1 MQRNSNILDICLIS
15 LMTAVMAITAQI
27 AIPLPFGVPITLQTF
42 AVTLAGII
50 LGYKKGALAAL
61 IYIFIGAI
69 GIPVFSN
76 FTGGYQCL
84 IGPTGGFII
93 SFPIMA
99 YIVGLGVTYKS
110 RFKGA
115 LLTSIVLGNIINLL
129 FGTLWFS
136 YLSKTSFLAGFTT
149 CVVPFFPATL
159 IKIVLSWI
167 AGLNIRKRLVKTIAQ
182 N

>member
-1 MQRNSNILDICLIS
+1 MQRNSNILDLCLIS

-27 AIPLPFGVPITLQTF
+27 AIPLPLGVPITLQTF

-50 LGYKKGALAAL
+50 LGHKKGALSAL

-99 YIVGLGVTYKS
+99 YIVGLGITYNS

-115 LLTSIVLGNIINLL
+115 LVTSIILGNVINLL
-129 FGTLWFS
+129 CGTLWFS
-136 YLSKTSFLAGFTT
+136 FLSKTSLLASFTT
-149 CVVPFFPATL
+149 CVVPFLPTTL

-167 AGLNIRKRLVKTIAQ
+167 AGLNIRKRLTKII
-182 N
+182 

>member
-1 MQRNSNILDICLIS
+1 MQRKSNILDLCLIS

-27 AIPLPFGVPITLQTF
+27 AIPLPLGVPITLQTF

-50 LGYKKGALAAL
+50 LGHKKGGLSAL

-84 IGPTGGFII
+84 IGPTGGFIV
-93 SFPIMA
+93 SFPLMA
-99 YIVGLGVTYKS
+99 YIVGLGITYNARWKS
-110 RFKGA
+110 A
-115 LLTSIVLGNIINLL
+115 LLTSIILGNMINLL
-129 FGTLWFS
+129 CGTLWFS
-136 YLSKTSFLAGFTT
+136 FLSKTSLVAGFTT
-149 CVVPFFPATL
+149 CVVPFLPTTL

-167 AGLNIRKRLVKTIAQ
+167 VGLNIRKRLLKIS
-182 N
+182 